1 MVASISMVM
10 IPNIISLGFFIGALI
25 GVEIEPGNGG
35 NRIPG
40 IQDVILLQPDWV
52 NKFIFG
58 LRKAAPLISNKN
70 Y

>member
-1 MVASISMVM
+1 MLALISMVM
-10 IPNIISLGFFIGALI
+10 IPNIISLGFFIRDFI

-35 NRIPG
+35 NRVPG

-58 LRKAAPLISNKN
+58 LRTSAPLISNKN